1 MIYGKI
7 WCVVK
12 PTVGVPLF
20 LSAVAISSFAVH
32 LALLSTAPW
41 LKKYYFGSGP
51 ATAAVEAPANTAA
64 APGSDKFAVLVTTAK
79 P

>member
-1 MIYGKI
+1 MIYGKL

-12 PTVGVPLF
+12 PSTGIPLF

-41 LKKYYFGSGP
+41 LKAFYAGK
-51 ATAAVEAPANTAA
+51 EAPAKTSA
-64 APGSDKFAVLVTTAK
+64 APATEVLASATLTVK